1 MGWGRLMSRL
11 PLYIGGN
18 APLRIRANGHEPL
31 AHHLYGTLHV
41 RHAPGSVLDIAVT
54 VDRDDSVAAA
64 EIQLTG
70 IGLPP
75 MIQNQAATIA
85 AGEARGHL
93 SFYLPPTMPA
103 GTYSLAV
110 RAHTTLLGADGK
122 KTPVYVD
129 SNTITFEVSRAAF
142 YVEIDPLAPRRARRG
157 ETLQVAYRVQRM
169 NGFIGKVHTEL
180 AAPGVVTDVDGLLA
194 RGETFVGQTDSGSLQ
209 IIVNPDAPLGPHP
222 FLRLFTVGVVEDE
235 PIYFGSQFL
244 PLEIVE

>member
-1 MGWGRLMSRL
+1 
-11 PLYIGGN
+11 
-18 APLRIRANGHEPL
+18 
-31 AHHLYGTLHV
+31 
-41 RHAPGSVLDIAVT
+41 
-54 VDRDDSVAAA
+54 RDDSVAAA

-169 NGFIGKVHTEL
+169 NGF
-180 AAPGVVTDVDGLLA
+180 
-194 RGETFVGQTDSGSLQ
+194 
-209 IIVNPDAPLGPHP
+209 
-222 FLRLFTVGVVEDE
+222 
-235 PIYFGSQFL
+235 
-244 PLEIVE
+244 